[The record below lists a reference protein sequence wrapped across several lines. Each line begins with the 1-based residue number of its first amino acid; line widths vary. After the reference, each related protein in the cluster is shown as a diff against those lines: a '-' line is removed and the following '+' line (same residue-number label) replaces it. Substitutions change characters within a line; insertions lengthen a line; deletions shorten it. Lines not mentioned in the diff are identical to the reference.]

1 LINPQMSWCEC
12 FWQKCLIKEHIW
24 AWILI
29 QIMVQFSGAR
39 EVWQKIRLFWFQ
51 LAHKFDWNLTNLI
64 LFTRKIFNFEIQKL
78 SHFNALL
85 VHTRR
90 VTLVTS
96 NKWQLWFCHIQYRKC
111 LGNNWTRIC
120 HKEGPW
126 KTFYIMEK
134 QRLAFNFL
142 TLHAD
147 LSLKAIR
154 VRSNCSCPIVANS
167 STSGPH
173 DEYKIFTYAQHR
185 TDCKL
190 LEITCID
197 CYGLVDRK
205 AAKRRRLLRALSC
218 ELPKCGLRIFFFLGH
233 AGEYKLN
240 RIILCLI
247 SNECAW
253 SPYIELALTNLAND
267 SS

>member
-1 LINPQMSWCEC
+1 LPPPAQKMFREQESAIKKALGRHFTSW
-12 FWQKCLIKEHIW
+12 K
-24 AWILI
+24 
-29 QIMVQFSGAR
+29 
-39 EVWQKIRLFWFQ
+39 
-51 LAHKFDWNLTNLI
+51 
-64 LFTRKIFNFEIQKL
+64 
-78 SHFNALL
+78 
-85 VHTRR
+85 
-90 VTLVTS
+90 
-96 NKWQLWFCHIQYRKC
+96 NK
-111 LGNNWTRIC
+111 
-120 HKEGPW
+120 
-126 KTFYIMEK
+126 
-134 QRLAFNFL
+134 RLAFNFL

-147 LSLKAIR
+147 LSLKVIR

-197 CYGLVDRK
+197 CDCLVDRK
-205 AAKRRRLLRALSC
+205 VAKRQRLTTRSQLWTAKL
-218 ELPKCGLRIFFFLGH
+218 CGLRICFLGH

-253 SPYIELALTNLAND
+253 SLYIELALTNLAND
-267 SS
+267 SSSILSRPNNQLTSQNNSINLNL